1 MKSALTRIGAAT
13 GGLFLAF
20 GASALLASPA
30 SADVVPIS
38 DVEPIAAEGCVY
50 AGQQYSEGALI
61 KVGDRYIKCVFGS
74 WQSA

>member
-1 MKSALTRIGAAT
+1 MKKALTRIGAAT
-13 GGLFLAF
+13 GGMFLAF
-20 GASALLASPA
+20 GVSAVLASPA
-30 SADVVPIS
+30 SAEVG

-61 KVGDRYIKCVFGS
+61 QVGDRYIKCVFGS

>member
-1 MKSALTRIGAAT
+1 MKRAMTRIGAAT

-30 SADVVPIS
+30 SADV
-38 DVEPIAAEGCVY
+38 EPIAAEGCVY
-50 AGQQYSEGALI
+50 ASQQYSEGAII